1 MTTVSISL
9 DFSTMLDTVG
19 SLVEGF
25 WPIFLVPLGFALA
38 FAILGFIYDK
48 LVNSMKAI

>member
-1 MTTVSISL
+1 MTISLDMTAMLTTVS
-9 DFSTMLDTVG
+9 

-38 FAILGFIYDK
+38 FAILGFIYEK
-48 LVNSMKAI
+48 LVTSMKNI